1 MNSMGPTI
9 LSPTLIL
16 HHYSPTDSNGITR
29 DFPQCTEIEIHT
41 PILETYLENNN
52 GCEIIHLDTM
62 QQKENH
68 KCLSVKIL
76 LLFKPIVEADSSLTG
91 AAEGLVQQAILG
103 FLNSSL
109 PWGSNLFKVLG
120 ER

>member
-1 MNSMGPTI
+1 MNSVGLI
-9 LSPTLIL
+9 IFSPTLIL
-16 HHYSPTDSNGITR
+16 HHYSPTDSNGITL

-41 PILETYLENNN
+41 PISKTYLENNN
-52 GCEIIHLDTM
+52 GCAMIHLGTM

-91 AAEGLVQQAILG
+91 VAEGLVQQAMLS
-103 FLNSSL
+103 FLNSS
-109 PWGSNLFKVLG
+109 
-120 ER
+120 